1 VPSLSKLQ
9 LDSALE
15 RLKALPVDNVSK
27 RAIEDT
33 LRAASNPNAE
43 RIDVV
48 IKSLEP
54 ERRKMI
60 EKTAKGLRDLSA
72 EVNARGKERLEAIS
86 DEQWQRLL
94 DDEIN

>member
-1 VPSLSKLQ
+1 MQ

-15 RLKALPVDNVSK
+15 RLKGLPVDNASK
-27 RAIEDT
+27 QAIADT

-48 IKSLEP
+48 IKTLEP

-72 EVNARGKERLEAIS
+72 DVNKRGQERLEAIS

-94 DDEIN
+94 DDETN

>member
-1 VPSLSKLQ
+1 MDKLY
-9 LDSALE
+9 
-15 RLKALPVDNVSK
+15 ALPVSKAAQDAIAATLKAAANPDN
-27 RAIEDT
+27 
-33 LRAASNPNAE
+33 E

-48 IKSLEP
+48 IKTLEP

-72 EVNARGKERLEAIS
+72 DVMQRGKERLEAIS

-94 DDEIN
+94 DDETN